1 MNMSVHFDPEL
12 MRRYD
17 REGPRYTSYPTAI
30 QFRDLPAD
38 CYATAATS
46 SAGARDGSPLSLY
59 VHIPFCQSPCFYC
72 GCNKIVT
79 RQIQLADPYLAR
91 LFTEISLRSAYFE
104 ANREVEQLHLGG
116 GTPTFLSADRLRS
129 LIDMLDRYFRLS
141 NASTRD
147 YSIEIDPRTVDE
159 TYVRSLADLG
169 FNRISIGVQDFDPPV
184 QEAINRV
191 QPVELVQRILDAAR
205 ANGFGSI
212 NFDLIYGLPLQT
224 LSGFGTTLDRVLAMR
239 PDRLAVYGYAHMPHV
254 FKAQRQLVQT
264 QLPNAST
271 RLALLQ
277 LAVNKL
283 TGAGY
288 EYIGMDHFAL
298 PTDGLA
304 QAQRA
309 GSLHRSFQG
318 YTTHASRDLVSFG
331 VSAIGQIGALYIQ
344 NHKAMR
350 DYEDAI
356 DGGALPSLRGVTM
369 TVDDVLRKDVIQQIM
384 CHGTVDIGATEA
396 RYGIEFDAYFEAEL
410 PRISSLQADG
420 LVHRDVARIDLTP
433 RGRLLMR
440 NVAMAFDRYR
450 PWEQGTGD
458 QAQGDGGRADPGQAP
473 MSRAI

>member
-17 REGPRYTSYPTAI
+17 REGPRYTSYPTAM

-38 CYATAATS
+38 CYAAAAAS

-91 LFTEISLRSAYFE
+91 LFTEISLRSAYFDS
-104 ANREVEQLHLGG
+104 NREVEQLHLGG
-116 GTPTFLSADRLRS
+116 GTPTFLSTDRLQS
-129 LIDMLDRYFRLS
+129 LVDMFDRFFRLS
-141 NASTRD
+141 NAPTRD

-159 TYVRSLADLG
+159 TYVKTLAELG
-169 FNRISIGVQDFDPPV
+169 FNRISIGVQDFDPAV
-184 QEAINRV
+184 QQAINRV
-191 QPVELVQRILDAAR
+191 QPVELVRRILDAAR

-224 LSGFGTTLDRVLAMR
+224 LSGFGATLERVITMR
-239 PDRLAVYGYAHMPHV
+239 PERLAVYGYAHMPKV
-254 FKAQRQLVQT
+254 FKAQRQLVQS

-277 LAVNKL
+277 LAVGKL
-283 TGAGY
+283 TAAGY

-304 QAQRA
+304 KAQRA

-331 VSAIGQIGALYIQ
+331 VSAIGQIGGLYIQ
-344 NHKAMR
+344 NHKSMR

-369 TVDDVLRKDVIQQIM
+369 TDDDVLRKDVIQQIM
-384 CHGTVDIGATEA
+384 CHGTVDIGSTEA
-396 RYGIEFDAYFEAEL
+396 RHGIDFEAYFHAEL
-410 PRISSLQADG
+410 ARIAGLQADG
-420 LVHRDVARIDLTP
+420 LVLRGVGRIDLTP

-450 PWEQGTGD
+450 PWEQG
-458 QAQGDGGRADPGQAP
+458 AAEQGQTP